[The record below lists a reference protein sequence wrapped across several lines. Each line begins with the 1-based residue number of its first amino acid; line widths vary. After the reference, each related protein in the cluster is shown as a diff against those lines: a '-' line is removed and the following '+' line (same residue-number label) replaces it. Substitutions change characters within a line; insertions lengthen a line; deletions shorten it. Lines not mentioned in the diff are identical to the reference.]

1 VIIRPYPAET
11 LVSHRL
17 GHMQNSSSPPFDS
30 ARAWIVSFAA
40 FVASFVAYGFLYA
53 FGVFLRPMGRELGV
67 GHAVM
72 SLLFSC
78 MSLSGYL
85 LGPLTGDWADHVGP
99 RRVMVAGA
107 VVFTAGVMVTAHAHS
122 FLVAFPALGIGVGAG
137 LASVYVPSLA
147 AVGEWFKKKRDIA
160 LGIAVSGIGVGTLVA
175 APLGAWLV
183 REHGWRTTLTIE
195 GAAGGCLLLL
205 SALFMF
211 RPPIKVESKRGSHA
225 IWAKV
230 RSRPFLLVFLSRLLT
245 GIPVF
250 VTMVYL
256 PALATKEG
264 VGSVSAAALV
274 GYIGAGSLLS
284 RLGLNAAAEKIGA
297 IIPFQFS
304 CVLVAV
310 ACVIWRFAY
319 SYPALVVFVVVM
331 GISYGGVASLTPAV
345 AIQLFGLESI
355 GELLGFLLLSYGVA
369 AVVGPPIAGLLVDR
383 SGNYRDIIWF
393 ALAASLAGVVAS
405 LLVRRSQSA
414 SEAEGNEAAA

>member
-1 VIIRPYPAET
+1 
-11 LVSHRL
+11 
-17 GHMQNSSSPPFDS
+17 MQNPSPSAFDS
-30 ARAWIVSFAA
+30 TRAWVVACAA

-53 FGVFLRPMGRELGV
+53 FGVFLRPMGSALGV

-72 SLLFSC
+72 ATLFSC

-99 RRVMVAGA
+99 RKVMIAGA
-107 VVFTAGVMVTAHAHS
+107 LVFTAGVIATAHATS
-122 FLVAFPALGIGVGAG
+122 FLMAFPCLGIGVGAG

-147 AVGEWFKKKRDIA
+147 AVGEWFKRERDVA
-160 LGIAVSGIGVGTLVA
+160 LGVAVSGIGVGTLVA
-175 APLGAWLV
+175 APMGAWLV
-183 REHGWRTTLTIE
+183 REYGWRNTLTIE
-195 GAAGGCLLLL
+195 GLAGGALLLL
-205 SALFMF
+205 SGLFMF
-211 RPPIKVESKRGSHA
+211 KPPVKVESKRGSREV
-225 IWAKV
+225 WAKV
-230 RSRPFLLVFLSRLLT
+230 RSRAFLLVFFSRLLS

-250 VTMVYL
+250 ITMVYL

-264 VGSVSAAALV
+264 VGAVSAAALV

-297 IIPFQFS
+297 VVPFQFS

-310 ACVIWRFAY
+310 ACVIWMFAY
-319 SYPALVVFVVVM
+319 SYPALVLFVVVM

-345 AIQLFGLESI
+345 ATQLFGLESI

-369 AVVGPPIAGLLVDR
+369 AAIGPPIAGVIVDR

-393 ALAASLAGVVAS
+393 ALIASLAGIVTS
-405 LLVRRSQSA
+405 LLISRAQAAREAEA
-414 SEAEGNEAAA
+414 SEAAA

>member
-1 VIIRPYPAET
+1 
-11 LVSHRL
+11 
-17 GHMQNSSSPPFDS
+17 MQNSSLLAFDS
-30 ARAWIVSFAA
+30 ARAWAVACAA

-53 FGVFLRPMGRELGV
+53 FGVFLNPMRSALGV
-67 GHAVM
+67 GHALM
-72 SLLFSC
+72 SSLFSC

-99 RRVMVAGA
+99 RKVMMAGA
-107 VVFTAGVMVTAHAHS
+107 LVFTGGVIATAHAHS
-122 FLVAFPALGIGVGAG
+122 FAVALPSLGIGVGAG

-147 AVGEWFKKKRDIA
+147 AVGEWFKKERAVA

-183 REHGWRTTLTIE
+183 REYGWRTTLMIE
-195 GAAGGCLLLL
+195 GAAGGGLLLS

-211 RPPIKVESKRGSHA
+211 KPPVKVESKKGSRA
-225 IWAKV
+225 VWAKV
-230 RSRPFLLVFLSRLLT
+230 RSRAFLLVFLSRLLS

-264 VGSVSAAALV
+264 VGAVSAAALV

-297 IIPFQFS
+297 IVPFQFS

-319 SYPALVVFVVVM
+319 SYPALVAFVLVM

-345 AIQLFGLESI
+345 AIQLFGLEDI

-369 AVVGPPIAGLLVDR
+369 GVVGPPIAGLLVDR
-383 SGNYRDIIWF
+383 SGNYRDIIWL
-393 ALAASLAGVVAS
+393 ALIASLAGVVAS
-405 LLVRRSQSA
+405 LLLRRAQSAPETEA
-414 SEAEGNEAAA
+414 SEAAA